1 MLSCV
6 YCSTNFEF
14 AGAAGDGDI
23 SLMREIVDERTNGME
38 INLQELL
45 LAYLHKW
52 WIIAVCLLISA
63 SIAIGA
69 AWEFVTP
76 MYQAEVSIYVSN
88 SRGIEG
94 TEYLSS
100 ADLSAAQRLVN
111 TYISI
116 VKSDRVL
123 EIMSEK
129 LDGDY
134 SPSELSGA
142 IRATQIN
149 ETEIFCIYVLHA
161 DPVEAARIANV
172 AADIVPVEISNL
184 IEGTSAR
191 VIDFAKVPTSRYSP
205 SYSKAGVVGGVVG
218 AIIALIYLTVA
229 HLGDTRIKDE
239 NDLTSLINLPVLG
252 RVPNFEIITP
262 TRAYGY
268 YEQKEVK
275 KETVE
280 A

>member
-1 MLSCV
+1 
-6 YCSTNFEF
+6 
-14 AGAAGDGDI
+14 
-23 SLMREIVDERTNGME
+23 MREMVDERTNGVE
-38 INLQELL
+38 INIQELL
-45 LAYLHKW
+45 LAYLQKW
-52 WIIAVCLLISA
+52 WLIVVCLLVSA
-63 SIAIGA
+63 SIAVGV

-88 SRGIEG
+88 SRGMEG

-134 SPSELSGA
+134 SPNGLAGA
-142 IRATQIN
+142 IRAERLN

-172 AADIVPVEISNL
+172 AADVVPVEISNL

-191 VIDFAKVPTSRYSP
+191 VIDIAKIPTSRYSP
-205 SYSKAGVVGGVVG
+205 SYSKVALIGGAMG
-218 AIIALIYLTVA
+218 AIIALIYLTIV

-239 NDLTSLINLPVLG
+239 NDLTSLFELPVLG
-252 RVPNFEIITP
+252 RVPNFEIITS
-262 TRAYGY
+262 TSAYGY
-268 YEQKEVK
+268 YEQKEAK
-275 KETVE
+275 KEAVE
-280 A
+280 E